1 MELINENIISENNQ
15 DIQSLTSIYRQISVS
30 INDHFDETEEKDI
43 VYEAIDKCFDTEF
56 KQISLQLLQDDFN
69 LINNKFVCLVKH
81 TNQMHSFKKMNI
93 IFVYF
98 CDYFDMDYSKTF
110 QLLHPKIQDI
120 IKSFYKKSI
129 GNKEYRYQQQK
140 YSEKKDFTQK
150 TLFDLFP

>member
-1 MELINENIISENNQ
+1 MESINENIISENNQ

-81 TNQMHSFKKMNI
+81 INQMHSFKKMNI

-120 IKSFYKKSI
+120 IKSFYIKSI
-129 GNKEYRYQQQK
+129 GNKEYMYQKQK